1 MNRTAPM
8 AGRHD
13 DSWINVLTH
22 VVIWA
27 SLAGAG
33 LLFAWFVA
41 VLHDATERGDQKR
54 LQQRTMQTFQA
65 TVLGDAKVGTIR

>member
-8 AGRHD
+8 TGRHD
-13 DSWINVLTH
+13 DSWIQVLTH

-27 SLAGAG
+27 SLVGAG